1 MSRCGQPGGSRQ
13 GAADMRKVPN
23 VLYTAILIACLSGTP
38 GDCRTHEMLITAGAN
53 PISAYVEA
61 QTRAAE
67 WLQQHPG
74 LAQHSLTI
82 RPGRSA

>member
-1 MSRCGQPGGSRQ
+1 
-13 GAADMRKVPN
+13 
-23 VLYTAILIACLSGTP
+23 VLYTAILVACLASSQPSSAGE
-38 GDCRTHEMLITAGAN
+38 CRTHEMLINAGAN
-53 PISAYVEA
+53 PITAYVEA

-74 LAQHSLTI
+74 LAQKSLTI

>member
-1 MSRCGQPGGSRQ
+1 LLRATQWEPE
-13 GAADMRKVPN
+13 GAAEKERSLP
-23 VLYTAILIACLSGTP
+23 VLYTAILIACISGAP
-38 GDCRTHEMLITAGAN
+38 SECRTHEMLITAGAN
-53 PISAYVEA
+53 PITAYVEA